1 MKKKEL
7 EIALQ
12 KIPPIESPS
21 PSLEQ
26 YSTPAEIA
34 ADILF
39 NAYEDIY
46 RKKVIDLGCGTG
58 IFAIGSALLGAR
70 EVIGIDI
77 DDSAI
82 KIARREAERFSL
94 KNISFVEG
102 DIESMEAN
110 GDVAIMNPPFGS
122 QMGNRN
128 ADRAFLKKG
137 LEVAPVVYSLHLKS
151 TIPFIKILASSL
163 GGEIT
168 YSRDYDFPIKRTFS
182 FHKKRAVVY
191 EVTLVRT
198 ARLQR

>member
-102 DIESMEAN
+102 DIESMEVN

-191 EVTLVRT
+191 EVTLLRT

>member
-102 DIESMEAN
+102 DIESMEVN

-168 YSRDYDFPIKRTFS
+168 YSRDYDFPIKRMFS

>member
-102 DIESMEAN
+102 DIESMEVN

-137 LEVAPVVYSLHLKS
+137 LEFAPVVYSLHLKS